1 MKDKRRDEMK
11 QRREEAKAQA
21 LEEKRT
27 KVRALITRPGRINII
42 TQIKDII
49 SLCMLFSHQGL
60 AGLVADAENK
70 QANHESANKF
80 IDDMSNG
87 DSKMTDKS
95 AKAYYKEFAK
105 VIEAADVILQVCDAR
120 DPIGTRCKQVEE
132 TIANHISKG
141 KVSEYQ
147 LYFIQFTQIK

>member
-1 MKDKRRDEMK
+1 M
-11 QRREEAKAQA
+11 
-21 LEEKRT
+21 
-27 KVRALITRPGRINII
+27 
-42 TQIKDII
+42 
-49 SLCMLFSHQGL
+49 
-60 AGLVADAENK
+60 VADAENK

-80 IDDMSNG
+80 IDDMSSG

-132 TIANHISKG
+132 TVANHISKG
-141 KVSEYQ
+141 KVSRH
-147 LYFIQFTQIK
+147 LL

>member
-1 MKDKRRDEMK
+1 MK

-27 KVRALITRPGRINII
+27 KVRLLITSPGRININLAH
-42 TQIKDII
+42 IKDII
-49 SLCMLFSHQGL
+49 GLCMLFFHQGL

-70 QANHESANKF
+70 QANHESAKKF
-80 IDDMSNG
+80 IDNMSSG

-132 TIANHISKG
+132 TVANHISKG
-141 KVSEYQ
+141 TVSRPQ
-147 LYFIQFTQIK
+147 L

>member
-1 MKDKRRDEMK
+1 M
-11 QRREEAKAQA
+11 
-21 LEEKRT
+21 
-27 KVRALITRPGRINII
+27 
-42 TQIKDII
+42 
-49 SLCMLFSHQGL
+49 
-60 AGLVADAENK
+60 VADAENK

-80 IDDMSNG
+80 IDNMSSG

-132 TIANHISKG
+132 TVANHISKG
-141 KVSEYQ
+141 KSFSAFVIIYSLVKSNNRVLI
-147 LYFIQFTQIK
+147 LYIELF

>member
-1 MKDKRRDEMK
+1 
-11 QRREEAKAQA
+11 
-21 LEEKRT
+21 
-27 KVRALITRPGRINII
+27 
-42 TQIKDII
+42 
-49 SLCMLFSHQGL
+49 MLFSHQGL

-147 LYFIQFTQIK
+147 L

>member
-1 MKDKRRDEMK
+1 MK

-27 KVRALITRPGRINII
+27 KVRALITRPGRINITPASYYHP

-147 LYFIQFTQIK
+147 L